1 MWPFS
6 IIIIEMIDFSPLFP
20 LYSILIHLYA
30 EDSSSPLDVNNMA
43 TSFQGYVD
51 RALSDG
57 NRKVIPYPG
66 QTNIRTFDLSATT
79 AFQNGVPLY
88 AGDTSSDGATPINL
102 AVFLGSYA
110 GMKCL

>member
-1 MWPFS
+1 
-6 IIIIEMIDFSPLFP
+6 MIDFSPLFP

-57 NRKVIPYPG
+57 NRKVTRYPG
-66 QTNIRTFDLSATT
+66 QDTIMAFDLSATT
-79 AFQNGVPLY
+79 VFRDNAVLY
-88 AGDTSSDGATPINL
+88 AGDTSSDGATPLNL
-102 AVFLGSYA
+102 AVFLGSYPS
-110 GMKCL
+110 MK